1 MHALREC
8 QLELWEVEKQKKY
21 IENILGYNLQSK
33 VLIEKDAEDSS
44 FLERYAE
51 REKYQK
57 LGSVIIS

>member
-1 MHALREC
+1 VPAQAMGSREA
-8 QLELWEVEKQKKY
+8 KKY
-21 IENILGYNLQSK
+21 FENILGYSLQFK

-51 REKYQK
+51 IEKYQN